1 MARGQYQYL
10 YEQAQG
16 EICARVWQLNRDRL
30 NRQPQYTQ
38 DALYN
43 LLRQAQRAEKQRDEA
58 RDRVAELELELARVL
73 DNRQTG

>member
-1 MARGQYQYL
+1 MARGQYL

-16 EICARVWQLNRDRL
+16 EICARVWQLDRDKL

-38 DALYN
+38 DALWN
-43 LLRQAQRAEKQRDEA
+43 LLRQAQRAEQQRDAA

>member
-1 MARGQYQYL
+1 MARPYL

-16 EICARVWQLNRDRL
+16 EICARVWQLDRDKL

-38 DALYN
+38 DALWN
-43 LLRQAQRAEKQRDEA
+43 LLRQVQRAEQQRDAA

-73 DNRQTG
+73 DNRPTG